1 MYSLSLTVLPDQI
14 SIVFVIWFFSGCIHA
29 HCLLTSSIG
38 VNNTTHKHASENSL
52 LPSEEALAREYG
64 TVIHHRLFK
73 EYDKLLKAG
82 APTSEIEEAKKK
94 SNEQAKMNKLMFD
107 NKWTPFMEFDRDE
120 EEKILAEGVSHYQKQ
135 QQISMAK
142 QAYVDFSHNTLGIVR
157 MHPNFDSHQWA
168 PPYGFNTTRS
178 DAIEHTCRV
187 ELKDKLRD
195 DEYLRLSLERG
206 VNASQI
212 HNCKQGYCLKTKRV
226 RINQK
231 KKAQEAAQAKE
242 KIVDTLPPIP
252 VEEEEEGPEVA
263 VPPSGGKD
271 KAAAEKNEKFDKL
284 GRKKPKYELQRIC
297 RFDFPKDY
305 DGFKDH
311 VLIDEAGKPYL
322 DRVERQYYD
331 DKTPV
336 MADGGTLKISE
347 GKVATPRNHQR
358 VNRFC
363 PELLLA
369 WNANTDTVSAK
380 VFQYIEDIANYH
392 WIPIYLHF

>member
-1 MYSLSLTVLPDQI
+1 MAT
-14 SIVFVIWFFSGCIHA
+14 
-29 HCLLTSSIG
+29 
-38 VNNTTHKHASENSL
+38 
-52 LPSEEALAREYG
+52 RYG

-73 EYDKLLKAG
+73 EYDKLVKAG

-94 SNEQAKMNKLMFD
+94 VNEQAKMNKLMFED
-107 NKWTPFMEFDRDE
+107 KWIPFMEYDE
-120 EEKILAEGVSHYQKQ
+120 EEKILKEGVSHFQKKQ
-135 QQISMAK
+135 TISMAK
-142 QAYVDFSHNTLGIVR
+142 KAYVDFSHDTLGIVR
-157 MHPNFDSHQWA
+157 MHPNFDSKQWA

-178 DAIEHTCRV
+178 DAIEHTCRI

-206 VNASQI
+206 VNTSQI

-226 RINQK
+226 RVNQK
-231 KKAQEAAQAKE
+231 KKAQEAAQAKD
-242 KIVDTLPPIP
+242 KIMDTLPPIP
-252 VEEEEEGPEVA
+252 VEEEEEPEIA
-263 VPPSGGKD
+263 VPPSGDTGKD
-271 KAAAEKNEKFDKL
+271 AAEKNEKFDKL

-305 DGFKDH
+305 DGFQDH
-311 VLIDEAGKPYL
+311 VLTDETGKPYL

-336 MADGGTLKISE
+336 MADGGTLRMAE

-358 VNRFC
+358 VNRYC

-369 WNANTDTVSAK
+369 WNANTDTVSDKFFLNTWHYK
-380 VFQYIEDIANYH
+380 V
-392 WIPIYLHF
+392 